1 MEYFHSEVIP
11 DFENEPRPSLKRTLF
26 DIMETI
32 VLSVVLFI
40 VINTLSARIR
50 VDSFSMEP
58 TLYQGYF
65 VIVNKIAY
73 KVGQVERG
81 DIIVFHY
88 PPNPI
93 EQYIK
98 RVIGLPGDQV
108 HIADGKV
115 YINGVQIA
123 EPYLHVSTLRGGDW
137 IVPENS
143 LFVMGDNRN
152 NSSDSRVWGMVPMA
166 NVVGKALMIYWPP
179 EKWGSL
185 SFPSASAASP

>member
-1 MEYFHSEVIP
+1 MEYFHTEVIP
-11 DFENEPRPSLKRTLF
+11 DNEVEQRPSFKRTLF

-88 PPNPI
+88 PPNPK

-115 YINGVQIA
+115 YINSVQLA

-137 IVPENS
+137 FRCRMW
-143 LFVMGDNRN
+143 L
-152 NSSDSRVWGMVPMA
+152 
-166 NVVGKALMIYWPP
+166 
-179 EKWGSL
+179 EKL
-185 SFPSASAASP
+185 

>member
-1 MEYFHSEVIP
+1 MEYYHSEAIP
-11 DFENEPRPSLKRTLF
+11 DTESEQKPSLWRTLF
-26 DIMETI
+26 DILETI
-32 VLSVVLFI
+32 VLSVVMFL

-50 VDSFSMEP
+50 VDSYSMEP
-58 TLYQGYF
+58 TLYKGNF

-73 KVGQVERG
+73 KIGKVERG
-81 DIIVFHY
+81 EIIVFHY
-88 PPNPI
+88 PPNPK

-108 HIADGKV
+108 HISDGKV
-115 YINGVQIA
+115 YVNSERIA
-123 EPYLHVSTLRGGDW
+123 EPYLKVSTLRGGDW
-137 IVPENS
+137 KVPERS

-152 NSSDSRVWGMVPMA
+152 NSSDSRVWGMVPMN

-185 SFPSASAASP
+185 SFPSAAAASP